1 MKLSEVRLPRHME
14 AAGESETTY
23 TFLLAG
29 ATRLWQGGEP
39 EYPRIVMEP
48 HLEQALRNVA
58 LSRRITCGY
67 EDIEKTLV
75 NEARG
80 IAALERRSN
89 TAQGGRISR
98 LVLCSNDGS
107 ERFYRRLER
116 LVQSHAPR
124 VLCCILDSDAESLGA
139 VVSGPNRRIKAI
151 LVEHKDAVSAV
162 LRALTEQP
170 QTNR

>member
-1 MKLSEVRLPRHME
+1 MVKLSDIRLPRHME
-14 AAGESETTY
+14 AAGESETIHTL
-23 TFLLAG
+23 LLAN
-29 ATRLWQGGEP
+29 AARLWQGGEP
-39 EYPRIVMEP
+39 DFPRILMKP

-67 EDIEKTLV
+67 EEIEKTLV

-98 LVLCSNDGS
+98 LILCSNDGS

-124 VLCCILDSDAESLGA
+124 VLCCVLDSDAESLGA
-139 VVSGPNRRIKAI
+139 IVSGPNRRMKAI

-162 LRALTEQP
+162 LRALREEP
-170 QTNR
+170 